1 MSKKTSAIGKI
12 YQALIYVFLYA
23 PILVIGLF
31 SFNGSANTYM
41 LQGFSTHWY
50 KELFSNA
57 AAMHALQNTV
67 VLALCT
73 AAVSTLLGVMAAV
86 GIFNSRHKLYKR
98 GARPGGHANGPDLRQ
113 VGPCAQL
120 RQHGGQGCRVVEQ
133 RVALPQTELP
143 FLDGQKFFAIANN
156 LSGVCVKHCQ
166 RGCVIAG
173 VDAQR
178 QHWGSGVSP
187 RSRATAPN
195 RPLTNW

>member
-98 GARPGGHANGPDLRQ
+98 SLM
-113 VGPCAQL
+113 L
-120 RQHGGQGCRVVEQ
+120 
-133 RVALPQTELP
+133 
-143 FLDGQKFFAIANN
+143 
-156 LSGVCVKHCQ
+156 
-166 RGCVIAG
+166 
-173 VDAQR
+173 
-178 QHWGSGVSP
+178 
-187 RSRATAPN
+187 
-195 RPLTNW
+195 LTNVP

>member
-31 SFNGSANTYM
+31 SFNGSANTYL

-98 GARPGGHANGPDLRQ
+98 SLM
-113 VGPCAQL
+113 L
-120 RQHGGQGCRVVEQ
+120 
-133 RVALPQTELP
+133 
-143 FLDGQKFFAIANN
+143 
-156 LSGVCVKHCQ
+156 
-166 RGCVIAG
+166 
-173 VDAQR
+173 
-178 QHWGSGVSP
+178 
-187 RSRATAPN
+187 
-195 RPLTNW
+195 LTNVPMMNPEIVTGISMMLLFVFAGGMPFVASYLLLHSWRSHGDIAVMLLGEERARSPGRLA

>member
-73 AAVSTLLGVMAAV
+73 AAVSTLFLAECRQMNLVVAV
-86 GIFNSRHKLYKR
+86 T
-98 GARPGGHANGPDLRQ
+98 PDI
-113 VGPCAQL
+113 
-120 RQHGGQGCRVVEQ
+120 
-133 RVALPQTELP
+133 QTVTINP
-143 FLDGQKFFAIANN
+143 HF
-156 LSGVCVKHCQ
+156 
-166 RGCVIAG
+166 
-173 VDAQR
+173 
-178 QHWGSGVSP
+178 
-187 RSRATAPN
+187 T
-195 RPLTNW
+195 